1 MRISLLIISLFIAHS
16 TLAGV
21 YKSVD
26 EDGNVIFSDQPSPD
40 AEKIKIKE
48 VQTIKAPKVKSKKEA
63 LPAEGSAKEGQ
74 KPVGYSTLAIIHP
87 QNGTG
92 IRANDGNITITTAV
106 KPALDQEAG
115 HTLALYMDNQ
125 LVSSGPGTTFSLK
138 NVERGTHSFS
148 VAVIDKDGKE
158 LTRSATISF
167 SVLRK

>member
-1 MRISLLIISLFIAHS
+1 MRISLLIISLFFTYSAQ
-16 TLAGV
+16 ADV

-26 EDGNVIFSDQPSPD
+26 EDGNVIFTDKPSPD
-40 AEKIKIKE
+40 AEKIIIKE
-48 VQTIKAPKVKSKKEA
+48 VQTIEAPKAQPNKEA
-63 LPAEGSAKEGQ
+63 LPAAEEL
-74 KPVGYSTLAIIHP
+74 VGYSKVAIIHP

-92 IRANDGNITITTAV
+92 IRANDGNITISTSV

-125 LVSSGPGTTFSLK
+125 LVSSGSGATFSIQ
-138 NVERGTHSFS
+138 NVDRGTHSFS